1 MDDKISHLL
10 GFEVNVSSINH
21 IKNPLT
27 IVGIFAGIVE
37 ISANL
42 VLPFLDKENQVTYV
56 WFLMLFPTIL
66 VIMFFATLNWN
77 HGVLYAPSDYQN
89 DDAFV
94 QIHARQKMHFDN
106 NLMEGNS
113 EVFVTVEE

>member
-1 MDDKISHLL
+1 MNDKMNHQLS
-10 GFEVNVSSINH
+10 FEVSVTSINH

-77 HGVLYAPSDYQN
+77 HGVLYAPSDFQN
-89 DDAFV
+89 DAAFV
-94 QIHARQKMHFDN
+94 QIHARQKMHIDN
-106 NLMEGNS
+106 NQIEGDS
-113 EVFVTVEE
+113 SVVVTVEE